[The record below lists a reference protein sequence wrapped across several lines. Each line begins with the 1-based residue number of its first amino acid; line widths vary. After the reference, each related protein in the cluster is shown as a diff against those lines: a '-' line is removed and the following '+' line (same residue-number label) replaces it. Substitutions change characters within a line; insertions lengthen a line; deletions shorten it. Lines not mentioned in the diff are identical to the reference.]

1 MLSMTGYGVAGAHLG
16 TATVVI
22 EARSFN
28 HRFLDVRVRLPGV
41 LQDHVAVVDEIAR
54 KQLVRGRVEL
64 SGRLEGR
71 LSGRVMLDRTRAR
84 AAMRELSD
92 LSSELGANTDV
103 PLTLLSLVPGLFIE
117 DTGVDAEAILAA
129 TQSAAQ
135 AACAALLAMRRAE
148 GQALTHDLHTR
159 LAKVRALTG
168 ELDQRSAEWTESYR
182 ERLRIR
188 LANLL
193 ADKSITLDAG
203 RLEHELAVLAERADV
218 SEEVTRLASH
228 CEQFAG
234 ALVPGDEPT
243 GRRLEFLLQEMA
255 REANTL
261 GAKSADV
268 RMTACMVELKT
279 ELERMREQVQN
290 VL

>member
-1 MLSMTGYGVAGAHLG
+1 MTGYGTAGAHLG
-16 TATVVI
+16 AATVVI

-54 KQLVRGRVEL
+54 RQLVRGRVEI

-92 LSSELGANTDV
+92 LSSEFGTQTEV
-103 PLTLLSLVPGLFIE
+103 PLSLLSLVPGLFIE

-129 TQSAAQ
+129 TQSAAA

-148 GQALTHDLHTR
+148 GEALAHDLQTR
-159 LAKVRALTG
+159 LAKVRALTA

-182 ERLRIR
+182 ERLRTR

-228 CEQFAG
+228 CEQFG
-234 ALVPGDEPT
+234 SALLPGDEPT

-290 VL
+290 VM

>member
-1 MLSMTGYGVAGAHLG
+1 MLSMTGYGVAGAHLS

-54 KQLVRGRVEL
+54 KQLVRGRVEI

-71 LSGRVMLDRTRAR
+71 ISGRVMLDRSRAR
-84 AAMRELSD
+84 AAMQELRD
-92 LSSELGANTDV
+92 LSNEFAADAEI

-117 DTGVDAEAILAA
+117 DTGVDTAAILAA
-129 TQSAAQ
+129 VQSAAM
-135 AACAALLAMRRAE
+135 AACAALLSMRRAE
-148 GQALTHDLHTR
+148 GVALAQDLGTR
-159 LAKVRALTG
+159 LSRVRALTT
-168 ELDQRSAEWTESYR
+168 ELDQRSAEWTDSYR

-193 ADKSITLDAG
+193 ADKNITLDAG

-218 SEEVTRLASH
+218 SEEITRLASH
-228 CEQFAG
+228 CEQFG
-234 ALVPGDEPT
+234 TALLPCDEPT

-290 VL
+290 VM

>member
-1 MLSMTGYGVAGAHLG
+1 MLSMTGYGVAGANLG
-16 TATVVI
+16 TANVVM

-28 HRFLDVRVRLPGV
+28 HRFLDVRIRLPGV
-41 LQDHVAVVDEIAR
+41 LQDHVAMVDEIAR
-54 KQLVRGRVEL
+54 KQLVRGRVEI

-71 LSGRVMLDRTRAR
+71 LSGRVVLDRTRAR
-84 AAMRELSD
+84 AAMQELGD
-92 LSSELGANTDV
+92 LSREFGAQTEV
-103 PLTLLSLVPGLFIE
+103 PLTLLALVPGLFIE

-129 TQSAAQ
+129 TRSAAL

-148 GQALTHDLHTR
+148 GLVLAQDLQTR

-182 ERLRIR
+182 ERLRTR
-188 LANLL
+188 LGNLL
-193 ADKSITLDAG
+193 TDKNIMLDAG

-218 SEEVTRLASH
+218 SEEVTRLVSH
-228 CEQFAG
+228 CEQFAS
-234 ALVPGDEPT
+234 ALLPGDEPT

-290 VL
+290 VM

>member
-1 MLSMTGYGVAGAHLG
+1 MLSMTGYGVAGANLG

-28 HRFLDVRVRLPGV
+28 HRFLDVRVRLPAV

-54 KQLVRGRVEL
+54 KQLVRGRVEI

-84 AAMRELSD
+84 AAMQ
-92 LSSELGANTDV
+92 ELGDLGREFGAQAGV

-117 DTGVDAEAILAA
+117 DTGVDSEAILAA
-129 TQSAAQ
+129 TQSAAL
-135 AACAALLAMRRAE
+135 AACAALLAMRRTE
-148 GQALTHDLHTR
+148 GLALAQDLQTR
-159 LAKVRALTG
+159 LTRVRALTT

-182 ERLRIR
+182 ERLRAR

-218 SEEVTRLASH
+218 TEEVTRLGSH
-228 CEQFAG
+228 CEQFG
-234 ALVPGDEPT
+234 SALLPGDEPT

-290 VL
+290 VM

>member
-1 MLSMTGYGVAGAHLG
+1 MLSMTGYGVAGANMG

-41 LQDHVAVVDEIAR
+41 LQDHVALVDEIAR
-54 KQLVRGRVEL
+54 KQLVRGRVEI

-71 LSGRVMLDRTRAR
+71 LSGRVVLDRTRAR
-84 AAMRELSD
+84 AAMQELGD
-92 LSSELGANTDV
+92 LSREFGAHTEV

-129 TQSAAQ
+129 TQSAAV
-135 AACAALLAMRRAE
+135 AACAALLGMRHTE
-148 GQALTHDLHTR
+148 GQVLAQDLQTR
-159 LAKVRALTG
+159 LTKVRTLTA
-168 ELDQRSAEWTESYR
+168 ELDRRSAEWTQSYR
-182 ERLRIR
+182 ERLRTR

-203 RLEHELAVLAERADV
+203 RLEHELVVLAERADV
-218 SEEVTRLASH
+218 SEEVTRLISH
-228 CEQFAG
+228 CEQFG
-234 ALVPGDEPT
+234 SALLPGDEAT

-261 GAKSADV
+261 GAKSADA

-290 VL
+290 VM

>member
-28 HRFLDVRVRLPGV
+28 HRFLDVRVRLPGL

-54 KQLVRGRVEL
+54 KQLVRGRVEI

-84 AAMRELSD
+84 AAMRELS
-92 LSSELGANTDV
+92 ELGSEFGASEV
-103 PLTLLSLVPGLFIE
+103 PLALLSLVPGLFTE
-117 DTGVDAEAILAA
+117 DTGVDAEAMMAA
-129 TQSAAQ
+129 TQSAA
-135 AACAALLAMRRAE
+135 ASACSALLAMRRAE
-148 GQALTHDLHTR
+148 GLALAQDLQAR
-159 LAKVRALTG
+159 LAKVRALTT

-182 ERLRIR
+182 ERLRTR
-188 LANLL
+188 LGNLL
-193 ADKSITLDAG
+193 ADKSVALDSG

-228 CEQFAG
+228 CEQFG
-234 ALVPGDEPT
+234 RALQPGDEPT

-290 VL
+290 VM